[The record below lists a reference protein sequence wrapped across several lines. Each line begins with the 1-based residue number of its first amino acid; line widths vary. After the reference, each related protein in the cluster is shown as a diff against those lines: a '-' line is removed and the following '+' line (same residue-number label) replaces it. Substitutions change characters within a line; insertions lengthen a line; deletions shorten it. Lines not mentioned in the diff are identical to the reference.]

1 MMELRRIIVGN
12 AIEFSRNYTDHST
25 DSGFQFEFFCNRCGS
40 GYRTRFQPSVTG
52 TISGALDTAS
62 SLFGGIFGTAA
73 NLGDRVKS
81 ATWEKARDDAFVAA
95 TQELKDDFIQCPHCT
110 TWVCRKNC
118 WNEKRGLCKQ
128 CAPDLAVEMSATQ
141 AAKAVDAIR
150 ENASISAEDQKVVSG
165 DWSQTIQ
172 ASCPNCHAPLATNA
186 KFCPTCGAKLG
197 GGAFCTTCGAK
208 LQPGAKFCAECG
220 TKTG

>member
-1 MMELRRIIVGN
+1 MGN

-197 GGAFCTTCGAK
+197 
-208 LQPGAKFCAECG
+208 AECG

>member
-1 MMELRRIIVGN
+1 MAN

-81 ATWEKARDDAFVAA
+81 ATWQKARDDAFVAA

-128 CAPDLAVEMSATQ
+128 CAPDLAVEMSAAQ
-141 AAKAVDAIR
+141 ANKAVEAVH
-150 ENASISAEDQKVVSG
+150 ENAVISDEDKKIVSTN
-165 DWSQTIQ
+165 WNQTIQ
-172 ASCPNCHAPLATNA
+172 ASCPSCHAPLAAHA
-186 KFCPTCGAKLG
+186 KFCPSCGAKLDAV
-197 GGAFCTTCGAK
+197 AFCSNCGVK